1 MSDVQPIGPTVTAA
15 IAQCVAP
22 DDVPRATKALLQ
34 FGSEPWHGQQHDRVR
49 GYILA
54 TALFRRTA
62 PVDVAIVE
70 RVTATACRD
79 YRDVLQGMAYAE
91 VLQTLEKFGLPR

>member
-1 MSDVQPIGPTVTAA
+1 MSNVQPIGPEVTAA
-15 IAQCVAP
+15 IARCVAP
-22 DDVPRATKALLQ
+22 EDVPRATTALLQ
-34 FGSEPWHGQQHDRVR
+34 FGTETWHGQEQDRVR

-54 TALFRRTA
+54 TALFRRTP

-70 RVTATACRD
+70 RVSATACRD
-79 YRDVLQGMAYAE
+79 YRDVLQGMAYPE